1 MNRNFIVM
9 SNLFHNGKNGS
20 DELFNG
26 WSFDKENYILFA
38 AGIITIILGYIIMA
52 LGETYSFQSLSVA
65 PVFLF
70 IGYLILIPVSLIY
83 KKNKQ
88 K

>member
-1 MNRNFIVM
+1 MNRNFRVM
-9 SNLFHNGKNGS
+9 SNLFHNGKDSS
-20 DELFNG
+20 DDLFNG
-26 WSFDKENYILFA
+26 WSFDRENYILFA
-38 AGIITIILGYIIMA
+38 IGIITIILGYAIMA

-70 IGYLILIPVSLIY
+70 IGYLIFIPVSLIY

>member
-1 MNRNFIVM
+1 MNRNFDIM
-9 SNLFHNGKNGS
+9 SNLFHNDKNDS
-20 DELFNG
+20 DDLFNE
-26 WSFDKENYILFA
+26 WSFHKENYILFA
-38 AGIITIILGYIIMA
+38 VGIITIILGYVIMA

-70 IGYLILIPVSLIY
+70 IGYLILIPISLIY
-83 KKNKQ
+83 KKNNQ